1 MVVLLLLQQE
11 RMESHL
17 GLREQLIDLLAL
29 VETHL
34 EREAMQ
40 RAAGRARQLSRT
52 ITTHCGTI
60 EFTHSTKNKQPHD
73 TEITRFSSQKITE
86 PPKFRT
92 FHTFSIEIC
101 IEAEKFK

>member
-40 RAAGRARQLSRT
+40 RAAVGWLVSQVAQSRPTAAQLNL
-52 ITTHCGTI
+52 G
-60 EFTHSTKNKQPHD
+60 N
-73 TEITRFSSQKITE
+73 
-86 PPKFRT
+86 
-92 FHTFSIEIC
+92 
-101 IEAEKFK
+101 

>member
-1 MVVLLLLQQE
+1 MGEVVMVVLLLLQQE

-52 ITTHCGTI
+52 ITSHCGTI

-73 TEITRFSSQKITE
+73 TESLDSLRRKSPNHQNFALFTLFQS
-86 PPKFRT
+86 KF
-92 FHTFSIEIC
+92 
-101 IEAEKFK
+101 A

>member
-40 RAAGRARQLSRT
+40 RAAVGSSAKS
-52 ITTHCGTI
+52 H
-60 EFTHSTKNKQPHD
+60 NHD
-73 TEITRFSSQKITE
+73 PLRHNLI
-86 PPKFRT
+86 
-92 FHTFSIEIC
+92 
-101 IEAEKFK
+101 